1 MARIDNK
8 ARLSENV
15 DSPEVLEEKC
25 LKLVELIKN
34 ARCTIVYTGAGI
46 STAASIPDYRG
57 PSGLWTLA
65 RQGKIP
71 STSVNPIASSPTTA
85 HIVLKE
91 LCRNGWVRH
100 VVSQNCDGLHLRSG
114 IPRHMLSEIHGNT
127 TIEVCSNCDKEYI
140 RNFDVTVNSGFE

>member
-1 MARIDNK
+1 MA
-8 ARLSENV
+8 
-15 DSPEVLEEKC
+15 
-25 LKLVELIKN
+25 
-34 ARCTIVYTGAGI
+34 
-46 STAASIPDYRG
+46 ST
-57 PSGLWTLA
+57 
-65 RQGKIP
+65 
-71 STSVNPIASSPTTA
+71 PTTA